1 MPKLQFFLWLK
12 YSQKKRFIVDFD
24 VDFQVPQHKSYLIT
38 EFSRSFFD
46 MYRTNNIKGYNPS

>member
-1 MPKLQFFLWLK
+1 MPKLQFFFIAQVF
-12 YSQKKRFIVDFD
+12 SKKRFIVDFD